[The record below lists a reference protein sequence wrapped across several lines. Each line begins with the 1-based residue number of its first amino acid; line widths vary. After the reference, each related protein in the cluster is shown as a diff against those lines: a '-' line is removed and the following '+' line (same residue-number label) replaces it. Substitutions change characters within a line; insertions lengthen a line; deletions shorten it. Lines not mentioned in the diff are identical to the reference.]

1 MNDRSVRSLA
11 SLQNTGSTSR
21 ILNLLRVFKD
31 HGETDEHRR
40 RPMFQNAVLNR
51 SLILKHRLR
60 ANERELFDN
69 HRTSATKI
77 ILPIDRN
84 DLRSGGRYAFVG
96 QRGYDQMMTGML
108 GPTGAECAVDRK
120 TLEVLDDLPSFDP
133 FLLREQLRRNGF
145 DPAPC
150 YFNISQGDLRRMFAF
165 VQVEVR
171 ELVNISLGGVAGAN
185 ATASLVQKLLGENA
199 ALELQPLRH
208 TLKLEETEYEEGLF
222 CWRGFLYYKWG
233 LQENLKAAPV
243 VAEQVCGIRTRG
255 PADADT
261 KAYLGDARERL
272 ARGILDACHQIEAT
286 LRVYDDAYAQLTREG
301 NPQAFRDFLLNAP
314 VMFVE
319 LGERLGALNHIIS
332 FWKYRFAGLKPQT
345 LQPLELADLLMDFDD
360 SLAAWPSGPAP
371 VQAARPPVADMVA
384 YL

>member
-11 SLQNTGSTSR
+11 SLQSTGSTSR

-31 HGETDEHRR
+31 HGETDDHRR

-51 SLILKHRLR
+51 ALILKHRLR

-69 HRTSATKI
+69 SRPTATKI

-120 TLEVLDDLPSFDP
+120 TLDVLDDLPSFDP

-150 YFNISQGDLRRMFAF
+150 YFNISLGDLRRMFTF
-165 VQVEVR
+165 VQSEVR
-171 ELVNISLGGVAGAN
+171 DLVNISLGGLAGAG

-199 ALELQPLRH
+199 ATDLEPLRH
-208 TLKLEETEYEEGLF
+208 TLKLEETEYDEGLF
-222 CWRGFLYYKWG
+222 CWRGFLYYKWTLG
-233 LQENLKAAPV
+233 ENLKAAPE

-255 PADADT
+255 PADAET
-261 KAYLGDARERL
+261 RAYLGDARERM
-272 ARGILDACHQIEAT
+272 ARSILDACRQIEIT
-286 LRVYDDAYAQLTREG
+286 LKVYDDAYAQLTRQG

-332 FWKYRFAGLKPQT
+332 FWKYRFAGVRPQA
-345 LQPLELADLLMDFDD
+345 LHPLELADLLMDFED
-360 SLAAWPSGPAP
+360 SLSAWPSAPAP
-371 VQAARPPVADMVA
+371 VQAALAPVPDMVA